1 MIYYFSATGNSQYVA
16 QQVAAAIY
24 EHCEAIT
31 DTPAQLALGEGEV
44 LGLVVPTHNWGL
56 PAIVCEWLQNLQGDI
71 PSTAYCF
78 LVATYGTTTGQIAR
92 QTDRFLRR
100 YKGNPLDASF
110 GVRMPDIWTPLF
122 DLSDPQQVAHRVACA
137 KQEVADLIPLI
148 QQRTRGCHIPRAI
161 PAPVALCGY
170 ALYDSK
176 RKTKHLHAGDMCIGC
191 GLCAK
196 QCPVH
201 AIRMENKRPV
211 WVKEQCTMC
220 LRCLHHCP
228 KFAIQYDNRTAHH
241 GQYTFQKYN
250 RLCQ

>member
-1 MIYYFSATGNSQYVA
+1 MA
-16 QQVAAAIY
+16 QQVAAAIG
-24 EHCEAIT
+24 ERCEEIT
-31 DTPAQLALGEGEV
+31 DTPVRLSLSEKEV
-44 LGLVVPTHNWGL
+44 FGLVVPTHNWGL
-56 PAIVCEWLQNLQGDI
+56 PAIVCDRLHNLQGDI

-78 LVATYGTTTGQIAR
+78 LIATYGTTTGQIAR
-92 QTDRFLRR
+92 QTDTLLRK
-100 YKGNPLDASF
+100 YKGYALDASF

-137 KQEVADLIPLI
+137 KQEVANLIPLI
-148 QQRTRGCHIPRAI
+148 QQRVTGCHIPRAI
-161 PAPVALCGY
+161 PAPIALCGY

-176 RKTKHLHAGDMCIGC
+176 RKTKHLHAGDTCIGC

-228 KFAIQYDNRTAHH
+228 KFAIQYDNRTAQH

-250 RLCQ
+250 KLCQ